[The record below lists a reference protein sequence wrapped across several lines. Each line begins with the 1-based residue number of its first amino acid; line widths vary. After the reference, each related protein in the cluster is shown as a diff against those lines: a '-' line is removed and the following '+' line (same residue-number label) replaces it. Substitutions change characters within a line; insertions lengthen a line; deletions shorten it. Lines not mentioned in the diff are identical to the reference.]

1 MLLLSRGLGRMRNK
15 VAAVFLLI
23 SVIVSSVLCCGCS
36 GTDSKEVPKIDVN
49 GPVILGRFQDED
61 IEWIVLDVQDGK
73 ALLLSK
79 YCIDSRVFNSRE
91 RDISW
96 KLCILRTWLNSDF
109 YKSAFTSGE
118 KKIILN
124 TELPE
129 DGVTDRIFILSGE
142 EVMKYLPDPD
152 YVYVAYPTKYAME
165 RGVVINIDN
174 SCGWWVRT
182 SGLVDTRALVFG
194 SGQGEYVPVNKDCY
208 GVRPA
213 MWVSLEN

>member
-1 MLLLSRGLGRMRNK
+1 MRNK

-36 GTDSKEVPKIDVN
+36 GSGADSKEVPKIDVN

-129 DGVTDRIFILSGE
+129 DGVTDRIFILSGD

-152 YVYVAYPTKYAME
+152 YAYVAYPTKYAME

>member
-1 MLLLSRGLGRMRNK
+1 MRNK
-15 VAAVFLLI
+15 AVAVLVLI
-23 SVIVSSVLCCGCS
+23 SVIISSVLCCGCS
-36 GTDSKEVPKIDVN
+36 GSGAGSKEVPKIDVN
-49 GPVILGRFQDED
+49 GPVILGSFKGED

-79 YCIDSRVFNSRE
+79 YCIDSRVFNTRK

-96 KLCILRTWLNSDF
+96 KLCILRTWLNADF
-109 YKSAFTSGE
+109 YNSAFTSGE
-118 KKIILN
+118 KQIILK
-124 TELPE
+124 TELPK
-129 DGVTDRIFILSGE
+129 DDVTDRIFLLSGE

-165 RGVVINIDN
+165 RGVVMNIDN

-182 SGLVDTRALVFG
+182 PGMVDTRALVFG
-194 SGQGEYVPVNKDCY
+194 SGQGEFVPVNKDCY

-213 MWVSLEN
+213 MWVSIES

>member
-1 MLLLSRGLGRMRNK
+1 MRNK
-15 VAAVFLLI
+15 VSAVFLLI
-23 SVIVSSVLCCGCS
+23 SVMISSVLCCGCS
-36 GTDSKEVPKIDVN
+36 GSGDSNEVPKIDVN

-129 DGVTDRIFILSGE
+129 DGVTDRIFILSGD

-152 YVYVAYPTKYAME
+152 GVYKAYPTKYAME

-182 SGLVDTRALVFG
+182 SGLVDTHAWVFG

>member
-1 MLLLSRGLGRMRNK
+1 MRNK
-15 VAAVFLLI
+15 VSAVFVLI
-23 SVIVSSVLCCGCS
+23 TVIVSSVLCCGCS
-36 GTDSKEVPKIDVN
+36 GSGADSKEVPKIDVN

-118 KKIILN
+118 KQIILN

-129 DGVTDRIFILSGE
+129 DGVTDRIFILSAD

-152 YVYVAYPTKYAME
+152 YAYVAYPTKYAME

-182 SGLVDTRALVFG
+182 PGLVDTHALVFG

>member
-1 MLLLSRGLGRMRNK
+1 MRNK
-15 VAAVFLLI
+15 VAAVFVLI
-23 SVIVSSVLCCGCS
+23 SMIVSSVFCCGCS
-36 GTDSKEVPKIDVN
+36 GSGDSKEVPKIDVN

-129 DGVTDRIFILSGE
+129 DGVTDRIFILSGD

-152 YVYVAYPTKYAME
+152 YAYVAYPTKYAME

>member
-1 MLLLSRGLGRMRNK
+1 MRNK
-15 VAAVFLLI
+15 VAAFFLLI
-23 SVIVSSVLCCGCS
+23 SVMISSVLYCGCS
-36 GTDSKEVPKIDVN
+36 GSGDSKEVPKIDVN

-129 DGVTDRIFILSGE
+129 DGVTDRIFILSGD

-152 YVYVAYPTKYAME
+152 YAYVAYPTKYAME

>member
-1 MLLLSRGLGRMRNK
+1 MRNK
-15 VAAVFLLI
+15 VSAVFVLI

-36 GTDSKEVPKIDVN
+36 GSGADSKEVPKIDVN

-118 KKIILN
+118 KQIILN

-129 DGVTDRIFILSGE
+129 DGVTDRIFILSAD

-152 YVYVAYPTKYAME
+152 YAYVAYPTKYAME

-182 SGLVDTRALVFG
+182 PGLVDTRALVFG